1 MSYSGILDQVCR
13 KSLSLTLL
21 AFLGSLVTSSLF
33 VRMYTGVFVL
43 GALLSVLL
51 VWTEAALLSW
61 ISELT
66 VYRNIF
72 IALRSIHILASEQ
85 LFQMFSLD
93 FRSDG
98 PFMGLLVIIGIG
110 VGFALVFIPPSPAF
124 FLEKGEVL
132 RSKRELGKWCVLHDE
147 NYGIAMGLRKEDD
160 SQRNDLRRLD
170 KILVVLMICGSMFCH
185 SSSFNHK
192 QHYPTSKLSTNVLTY
207 DTRLFSV
214 IQISAVVLQSVIL
227 GLVTSRTVLKVL
239 LAAHFTVIINLMI
252 LTLWPME
259 DVDPAVFLKLSLVT
273 QSMGTLIKTLITQT
287 LLYISLRKTP
297 VSCKHRVLSLLLGM
311 STFGDSV
318 HEILGSESVFVL
330 TNSALLCLV
339 VLPKLFGISQV
350 DTRRFLY
357 QYM

>member
-1 MSYSGILDQVCR
+1 MCR

-61 ISELT
+61 VSEMT

-72 IALRSIHILASEQ
+72 VALRSIHILVSEQ
-85 LFQMFSLD
+85 LFQIFSLD
-93 FRSDG
+93 FKSDG
-98 PFMGLLVIIGIG
+98 PFMGLLVIIGVG
-110 VGFALVFIPPSPAF
+110 VGFALVFIPPSSAF
-124 FLEKGEVL
+124 FLEKGEIL

-147 NYGIAMGLRKEDD
+147 NYGIAMGLRKEDK

-185 SSSFNHK
+185 SSSFNYR
-192 QHYPTSKLSTNVLTY
+192 QHYPSSKFTTNVSTY
-207 DTRLFSV
+207 ETRLFAV
-214 IQISAVVLQSVIL
+214 IQIAAVVVQSVIL
-227 GLVTSRTVLKVL
+227 GLVTSKTVLKVL
-239 LAAHFTVIINLMI
+239 LTAHFTIIINLMI
-252 LTLWPME
+252 LTLWPAE

-273 QSMGTLIKTLITQT
+273 QSMGTLVKTLITQT

-297 VSCKHRVLSLLLGM
+297 ASCKHRVLSLVLGM

-318 HEILGSESVFVL
+318 HEILGGESVFVL
-330 TNSALLCLV
+330 TNSALLCFV

-357 QYM
+357 QYID